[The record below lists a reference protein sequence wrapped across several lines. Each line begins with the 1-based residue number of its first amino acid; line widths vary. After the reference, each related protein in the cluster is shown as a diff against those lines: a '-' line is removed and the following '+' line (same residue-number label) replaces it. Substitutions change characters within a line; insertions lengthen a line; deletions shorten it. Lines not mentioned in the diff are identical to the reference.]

1 MTSAWPTTETG
12 PVPALGDDI
21 NAEQRVIELEKTA
34 RRLQRQLAQAKA
46 KTTDLVDAV
55 YEGAREAAL
64 IVGTPK
70 AIAPPAKDK
79 RTKDAAHG
87 LLHLTDW
94 QLGKETADY
103 SSEVCERRVE
113 QAVAKTIR
121 ITEVQRADHPVPVCH
136 VMFGGDHV
144 ENVDTYPLQIAETDS
159 TIFEQ
164 VFRASSLM
172 EKVVITLL
180 GHFDRV
186 EVWEVAGNH
195 GRIGRR
201 GQYPSGDNFDRIA
214 CKIAR
219 DRLHKQ
225 ERMTWHEPTGWYEI
239 VEVGAYRAALIHG
252 HEIRSFGGAVP
263 HYGIHKA
270 ANAWA
275 SGVIEPFSD
284 LYLGHMHQV
293 MQMTLSSGQ
302 GRVFMTG
309 STESSSE
316 YARQWVKAAGTPSQ
330 RYHEI
335 DPDRGRVTGEW
346 VLWLD

>member
-1 MTSAWPTTETG
+1 
-12 PVPALGDDI
+12 VPALSDEF
-21 NAEQRVIELEKTA
+21 NAEQRIAELERTA
-34 RRLQRQLAQAKA
+34 RNLQRRLAQAKA
-46 KTTDLVDAV
+46 KTADLVDAV
-55 YEGAREAAL
+55 FEGAREAAL
-64 IVGTPK
+64 IVGQPKPVTPPK
-70 AIAPPAKDK
+70 RDK
-79 RTKDAAHG
+79 RTKDAAAG

-103 SSEVCERRVE
+103 STEVCERRVM

-164 VFRASSLM
+164 VFRAASLM
-172 EKVVITLL
+172 QAVVISLL
-180 GHFDRV
+180 GSFDRV

-201 GQYPSGDNFDRIA
+201 GQYPAGDNFDRIA

-219 DRLHKQ
+219 DQLAAQDRL
-225 ERMTWHEPTGWYEI
+225 TWHAPSGWHEI
-239 VEVGAYRAALIHG
+239 VTIGEYRAALIHG
-252 HEIRSFGGAVP
+252 HEIKSFGGGVP

-293 MQMTLSSGQ
+293 LQMTLSSGQ

-330 RYHEI
+330 RFHEI
-335 DPDRGRVTGEW
+335 DPERGRVTGEW